1 MTAGARGATRQD
13 LAVALD
19 VGPLVGARTGIGQF
33 TANLLDALRAL
44 DPAPTIL
51 PYVLSGRAPL
61 QAGVRRLP
69 YPARGALAAWGHV
82 DWPTARRA
90 LRGADVVHGTNFVVP
105 PTGWPTV
112 VTVHDCSPITRPD
125 LVHPV
130 VRAFVPVL
138 RRAVARGA
146 WVHTPS
152 QYVADQVVELLGA
165 APARVRAI
173 AHGVAPVGPRPASA
187 TPWPAGLES
196 LRDRRYVL
204 AVATRE
210 PRKNLA
216 TLVRAF
222 GPVAARLPDVHLAL
236 VGPPGSD
243 DEAIRSAVDALD
255 EPVRLRVV
263 VHGYVADDV
272 RTTLLAG
279 AAMLAYP
286 SIDEGFGLPLV
297 EAMAAGVP
305 VVAARAGALPEVAGD
320 AALLVEPADVDALA
334 AAMMTV
340 LTDIEQRAVLI
351 ARGHANIARF
361 SWAATAAAMVEL
373 YRDAA
378 MENTR

>member
-1 MTAGARGATRQD
+1 MTAVARRAARQD
-13 LAVALD
+13 LVVALD

-33 TANLLDALRAL
+33 TANLLDAMRAL
-44 DPAPTIL
+44 DTPPMIV
-51 PYVLSGRAPL
+51 PYVLSGRAALEP
-61 QAGVRRLP
+61 GVRRLP
-69 YPARGALAAWGHV
+69 YPARAALAVWGRV

-138 RRAVARGA
+138 RRAIDRGA

-152 QYVADQVVELLGA
+152 QFVADQVVELLGA

-173 AHGVAPVGPRPASA
+173 PHGVAPVGPP
-187 TPWPAGLES
+187 TGDPPLWPDALEAV
-196 LRDRRYVL
+196 RDNRYVL
-204 AVATRE
+204 ALATRE

-222 GPVAARLPDVHLAL
+222 APVAARLPDVHLAL
-236 VGPPGSD
+236 VGPAGSD
-243 DEAIRSAVDALD
+243 DDAIRAAVDALH
-255 EPVRLRVV
+255 EPVRRRVV

-272 RTTLLAG
+272 RTALLAG
-279 AAMLAYP
+279 AAVLAYP
-286 SIDEGFGLPLV
+286 SLDEGFGLPLV

-320 AALLVEPADVDALA
+320 AARLVDPIDVDALA
-334 AAMMTV
+334 TALIDVLDDDPRRAAM
-340 LTDIEQRAVLI
+340 I
-351 ARGHANIARF
+351 ARGHANVARF

-378 MENTR
+378 MENAR